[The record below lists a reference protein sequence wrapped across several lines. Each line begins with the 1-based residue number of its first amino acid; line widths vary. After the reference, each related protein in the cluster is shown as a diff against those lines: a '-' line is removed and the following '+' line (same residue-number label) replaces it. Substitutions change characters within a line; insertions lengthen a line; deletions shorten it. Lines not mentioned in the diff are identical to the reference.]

1 MANTPMLLVKYYNK
15 ASPEYYDYA
24 NAETV
29 QNFLAAHPNIGDEA
43 VRRIHIGHYIFRTD
57 SQDQMGFVVQCLET
71 GKAAIAFP
79 MTITIK
85 ITHIDIYNQQEIRQ
99 LSISST
105 LKLAELIEVARSEFG
120 IFTSM
125 RCEFYSNKEACLPDD
140 VYKFDF
146 QESEFFIKE
155 VCKH

>member
-1 MANTPMLLVKYYNK
+1 MADTPMLLIKYYNN
-15 ASPEYYDYA
+15 ANPEYYDYSD
-24 NAETV
+24 AETV
-29 QNFLAAHPNIGDEA
+29 QSFLAAHPNIGDEA

-57 SQDQMGFVVQCLET
+57 SQDKMNFVIQCLEL
-71 GKAAIAFP
+71 GEAAIAFP
-79 MTITIK
+79 MTIAIN
-85 ITHIDIYNQQEIRQ
+85 ITYINIYNQQETRQ
-99 LSISST
+99 VNISST
-105 LKLAELIEVARSEFG
+105 LKLTELIDAARNEFG

-146 QESEFFIKE
+146 QETEFFIKE